1 MKLKFI
7 CAPASGNGG
16 TETVLVKALNHLAK
30 TNDVELYLTT
40 VPENRIWLKQMDQ
53 RIIIHEIK
61 HENKFNK
68 LIYLSRIFL
77 MARSDDHFIVL
88 SVNAIKLA
96 AKIRKMTGKSYS
108 ITSWIHY
115 SLINQ
120 NMFNPQN
127 ITFADNHW
135 AISTPIK
142 QQLMGLGIAENKIS
156 LIFNPVDEYQGKLN
170 ETDDSDV
177 LHLVYV
183 GKIMLDGQKN
193 LRELF
198 QGVKAYRGKIHL
210 DLFGADASAGR
221 VKDFVRDTG
230 IKDECTFHGW
240 VQNPWRIILS
250 EVHPNALV
258 LTSHY
263 EGLPMVMIE
272 AMSRGIPC
280 LVADFSGYEDII
292 DTPQNGLVYKSGSV
306 TDLTKTLKALSQMS
320 YDVEQVKKSVDKF
333 NSNEYYRHL
342 DSIVNGEKNEQ
353 KN

>member
-16 TETVLVKALNHLAK
+16 TETVLVKALNHLVES
-30 TNDVELYLTT
+30 NDIELYLTT
-40 VPENRIWLKQMDQ
+40 IPENRLWLKKMNDK
-53 RIIIHEIK
+53 IIIHEIK
-61 HENKFNK
+61 RENKISK

-77 MARSDDHFIVL
+77 KANSNDHFIIL
-88 SVNAIKLA
+88 SVNTIKLG
-96 AKIRKMTGKSYS
+96 AKIRRATNKKYT

-120 NMFNPQN
+120 DMFNPQN

-142 QQLMGLGIAENKIS
+142 QQLMNLGISEKNIS
-156 LIFNPVDEYQGKLN
+156 LIFNPVDEYYGKLN
-170 ETDDSDV
+170 TPDKSDTMR
-177 LHLVYV
+177 LVYV

-198 QGVKAYRGKIHL
+198 QGIKKYQGKIHV
-210 DLFGADASAGR
+210 DLFGADTNNGVVEKFAENL
-221 VKDFVRDTG
+221 G
-230 IKDECTFHGW
+230 IKEKCTFHGW
-240 VQNPWRIILS
+240 VKNPWQIILS
-250 EVHPNALV
+250 KVHPNALV

-272 AMSRGIPC
+272 AMSRGIAC

-292 DTPQNGLVYKSGSV
+292 NVKKNGLVYRSGNLSDFVSKLNELNGCDYDAEEIKQSV
-306 TDLTKTLKALSQMS
+306 KN
-320 YDVEQVKKSVDKF
+320 F
-333 NSNEYYRHL
+333 NSERYNQRL
-342 DSIVNGEKNEQ
+342 DSIVNGVEYAEKN
-353 KN
+353 

>member
-16 TETVLVKALNHLAK
+16 TETVLVKALNHLVK
-30 TNDVELYLTT
+30 SNDIELYLTT
-40 VPENRIWLKQMDQ
+40 IPENRIWLKQMDN
-53 RIIIHEIK
+53 RIVIHEIK
-61 HENKFNK
+61 QDNKISK
-68 LIYLSRIFL
+68 LIYLGHIFL
-77 MARSDDHFIVL
+77 TADTDDHFIVL
-88 SVNAIKLA
+88 SVNTIKLA
-96 AKIRKMTGKSYS
+96 AKIRQLTGKHYS

-120 NMFNPQN
+120 SMFDPQN
-127 ITFADNHW
+127 ITYADNHW

-142 QQLMGLGIAENKIS
+142 GQLMNLGIAEDSIS
-156 LIFNPVDEYQGKLN
+156 LIFNPVDEYHGRLN
-170 ETDDSDV
+170 DPASGNV
-177 LHLVYV
+177 LRLVYV
-183 GKIMLDGQKN
+183 GKVMLDGQKN

-198 QGVKAYRGKIHL
+198 QGMKAYQGELHV
-210 DLFGADASAGR
+210 DFFGADTDDGE
-221 VKDFVRDTG
+221 VTDFVEKMG

-240 VQNPWRIILS
+240 VRDPWQSILS

-292 DTPQNGLVYKSGSV
+292 NVNENGLVYRSGDLIDF
-306 TDLTKTLKALSQMS
+306 TDKLKRLSLTYYEA
-320 YDVEQVKKSVDKF
+320 VQVKKSVSKF
-333 NSNEYYRHL
+333 NSREYYCRL
-342 DSIVNGEKNEQ
+342 DATVNTIK
-353 KN
+353 K

>member
-16 TETVLVKALNHLAK
+16 TETVLMKALNHLVK
-30 TNDVELYLTT
+30 SNDVELYLTT
-40 VPENRIWLKQMDQ
+40 VPENRLWLERMDEQ
-53 RIIIHEIK
+53 IIIHEIK
-61 HENKFNK
+61 RDNKVGK

-77 MARSDDHFIVL
+77 TAGTDDHFIVL

-96 AKIRKMTGKSYS
+96 AKIRRATGKHYS

-120 NMFNPQN
+120 DMFDPQN
-127 ITFADNHW
+127 ITYADNHW

-142 QQLMGLGIAENKIS
+142 HQLMDLGIDENNIA
-156 LIFNPVDEYQGKLN
+156 LIFNPVDEHHGELN
-170 ETDDSDV
+170 EPDSSDV
-177 LHLVYV
+177 LRLVYV
-183 GKIMLDGQKN
+183 GKVMLDGQKN

-198 QGVKAYRGKIHL
+198 QGIKAYHGKIHV
-210 DLFGADASAGR
+210 DFFGADTSNGE
-221 VKDFVRDTG
+221 VINFVEKLG

-240 VQNPWRIILS
+240 IRDPWQRILS
-250 EVHPNALV
+250 TVHPNALV

-280 LVADFSGYEDII
+280 LVANFSGYEDII
-292 DTPQNGLVYKSGSV
+292 NVNENGLVYRSGELV
-306 TDLTKTLKALSQMS
+306 DFVDKLQELFQMNLSA
-320 YDVEQVKKSVDKF
+320 EQVEKSVSKF
-333 NSNEYYRHL
+333 NSSEYYHRL
-342 DSIVNGEKNEQ
+342 DLITNGVENEK

>member
-1 MKLKFI
+1 MKLKFV

-16 TETVLVKALNHLAK
+16 TETVLVKALNHLVQ
-30 TNDVELYLTT
+30 TNSVELYLTT
-40 VPENRIWLKQMDQ
+40 IPENRIWLSQMDR
-53 RIIIHEIK
+53 RIKIHEIK
-61 HENKFNK
+61 RDSKVGK
-68 LIYLSRIFL
+68 LLYLSRIFL
-77 MARSDDHFIVL
+77 TADSKDHFVIL

-96 AKIRKMTGKSYS
+96 AKIRRITGKNYS

-120 NMFNPQN
+120 NMFDPQN
-127 ITFADNHW
+127 ITYADNHW

-142 QQLMGLGIAENKIS
+142 HQLMDLGIAEDKIS
-156 LIFNPVDEYQGKLN
+156 LIFNPIDEYQGKLN
-170 ETDDSDV
+170 ESDSGAA
-177 LHLVYV
+177 LRLVYV

-198 QGVKAYRGKIHL
+198 QGIKAYQGKIHL
-210 DLFGADASAGR
+210 DLFGADTSDGE
-221 VKDFVRDTG
+221 VEKFVEKIG
-230 IKDECTFHGW
+230 IKDKCTFHGW
-240 VQNPWRIILS
+240 IRNPWENILS

-292 DTPQNGLVYKSGSV
+292 NVGKNGLVYRSG
-306 TDLTKTLKALSQMS
+306 DLTDFVQKMNKLSQTN
-320 YDVEQVKKSVDKF
+320 YDAEQVKKSVDKF
-333 NSNEYYRHL
+333 NSNEYYQHL
-342 DSIVNGEKNEQ
+342 DEVEYE
-353 KN
+353 